1 MSSIFTYNHSPPRLS
16 SPWANTPSPTLGPQ
30 TDDDPEQLMTDIPGH
45 LKSSVRS
52 GVIAGSPGGPEFI
65 NDNGETVQSLAAEPQ
80 IGPTEYKLSLVRGE
94 KTEKRRE
101 QLTTQLIWR
110 LQQSTS

>member
-1 MSSIFTYNHSPPRLS
+1 
-16 SPWANTPSPTLGPQ
+16 
-30 TDDDPEQLMTDIPGH
+30 MTDIPGH